1 MEIAFLSDIHGNIDG
16 LNAVVKEAKSI
27 GIKHFVALGD
37 YVGYYYKPYEVID
50 CLLSINAIMIRGN
63 HEEMLFRAIED
74 KKFLDFLTSKYGHGY
89 EFAINELSK
98 EFLNLLKNLPNKKII
113 NLTGNLEILLCHG
126 SPKSIDEYIYPDA
139 SPDLIRNI
147 LNDFDCIDYGHTH
160 YQSVFKFDNQ
170 KIMFNPGSVGQPR
183 ERRKEGACWCTFN
196 PETNKVSFFDTAY
209 DKSNVI
215 NAVKKFDENI
225 KYLHNVL
232 ER

>member
-1 MEIAFLSDIHGNIDG
+1 MRKCYSEQLKI
-16 LNAVVKEAKSI
+16 
-27 GIKHFVALGD
+27 
-37 YVGYYYKPYEVID
+37 
-50 CLLSINAIMIRGN
+50 
-63 HEEMLFRAIED
+63 

-139 SPDLIRNI
+139 SPDLIKNI
-147 LNDFDCIDYGHTH
+147 LNDFDCVVYGHTH

-183 ERRKEGACWCTFN
+183 ERGKKELAG
-196 PETNKVSFFDTAY
+196 VLL
-209 DKSNVI
+209 I
-215 NAVKKFDENI
+215 LRQI
-225 KYLHNVL
+225 KYHFLIQPMINQML
-232 ER
+232 LMQLRNLTKILNIFITY